1 MKSLVGL
8 LAIVLK
14 VDDSCV
20 ILLTKTAPITDRHYN
35 VGNAAFFHEYGY
47 YGFYG
52 V

>member
-14 VDDSCV
+14 VNDSFN
-20 ILLTKTAPITDRHYN
+20 ILLTKTALITDCHYN
-35 VGNAAFFHEYGY
+35 VGKAAFFHG

-52 V
+52 I